1 MAEVGVNMSAD
12 WIHSSKG
19 LPREGQH
26 VEFVLDSR
34 NVAMEGIY
42 MHRIFFSHWAEY
54 EVDQVRSWRRLG
66 QGRHLAIIPAPTRA
80 IRAAAISPLPFT
92 NDQLLSAGEGPDVA

>member
-1 MAEVGVNMSAD
+1 MAEVGVNMSAN
-12 WIHSSKG
+12 WIHSSKA

-42 MHRIFFSHWAEY
+42 MHRTFFSHWAEY
-54 EVDQVRSWRRLG
+54 EVDQVRSWRRLV
-66 QGRHLAIIPAPTRA
+66 QGRHLAIIPALTRA
-80 IRAAAISPLPFT
+80 TRASSSAPLPVT
-92 NDQLLSAGEGPDVA
+92 HDQLLSAGEGPDVA